1 MEFLWERALAK
12 KRRLMPILIV
22 WGVIPTD
29 LRHSFSPTS
38 INNPPIYDRTF
49 NPSKNISQEWL
60 LDFCRKMRKLRYTD
74 SNQGPSPGVFNGC
87 YIEGVFEFVQQ
98 SCFGVEDRRC
108 CRNTTFFPLSGYQYE
123 ECVDRWRREAW
134 RTSYILHGT
143 TTRNSGLRYNLERK
157 LSGLIVRF
165 DSTQPYSRN
174 YEEMLRFREAVESDV
189 KKLMK
194 SAPSEMSKGFFTSYF
209 NLVDLQN
216 HLLKGVQSGV
226 LVSVCVAGLVSLIGS
241 LNLILAILSTLC
253 IAAATSSTLGLLT
266 LVSPELDSVQAV
278 LIVLSVGL
286 CVDGILQVSMAY
298 RLSPDL
304 RRLARLKTALKHS
317 APAVTFSSVS
327 TGIIGVTLVFAPL
340 RAYFQLGSL
349 LAFVS
354 LSTWLTGIFVL
365 PALLSIVGPEGDFLQ
380 ANWPTS
386 NCCDSDVSH
395 EDKTVYAVQSEE
407 TASTSHSLHE
417 LEPLTPAEPPRR
429 SPYMRPAPVFYRN
442 GSLLKSAG
450 GEESGERA

>member
-1 MEFLWERALAK
+1 MEFLWERAAAK
-12 KRRLMPILIV
+12 KRRPMPIWIV
-22 WGVIPTD
+22 WGVIAKD
-29 LRHSFSPTS
+29 RRHSFSPTTS
-38 INNPPIYDRTF
+38 YYPPIYDHLF
-49 NPSKNISQEWL
+49 NPSANESQLWL
-60 LDFCRKMRKLRYTD
+60 LNFCKSMRKIHYVD
-74 SNQGPSPGVFNGC
+74 SKQGLLPGVVNGC
-87 YIEGVFEFVQQ
+87 YIEGVVDFVRQ
-98 SCFGVEDRRC
+98 SCLGVKDFRC
-108 CRNTTFFPLSGYQYE
+108 CKNATTFPLMGSQYE

-134 RTSYILHGT
+134 RTSHLFYGSAT
-143 TTRNSGLRYNLERK
+143 KTSGLRYDFKRK
-157 LSGLIVRF
+157 LSGLIVQF
-165 DSTQPYSRN
+165 DSTQPYTRN
-174 YEEMLRFREAVESDV
+174 YEDTLRFREAVENDV

-194 SAPSEMSKGFFTSYF
+194 SAPPEMSNGFFTSEF

-226 LVSVCVAGLVSLIGS
+226 IVSVCVAGFVSLIGS

-253 IAAATSSTLGLLT
+253 IAAATSATLGLLT

-304 RRLARLKTALKHS
+304 RRLSRLRTALKNCG
-317 APAVTFSSVS
+317 PAVTFSSLS
-327 TGIIGVTLVFAPL
+327 TGAIGISFVFAPL
-340 RAYFQLGSL
+340 RAYFQLGAL

-365 PALLSIVGPEGDFLQ
+365 PALLSVVGPEGDFLQ

-386 NCCDSDVSH
+386 NCCESDGSH

-442 GSLLKSAG
+442 GSLLKSA
-450 GEESGERA
+450 EEGGERA